1 MILVESLQS
10 WRARE
15 CLVLQA
21 LWKSYFKK
29 WILNLLPNLPSG
41 NSFLDSESLCL
52 VVSTFSPLV
61 RTQDEMRD
69 KVIYSPEVKSSNV
82 KDELLERGRVDRP
95 WLETLTVHRILHRC
109 HRSELINHR
118 LIDFWGRGT
127 TDELLSGRHL
137 SCDQNKTREPS
148 AGSYL
153 KGICC
158 NPSLGNMGPTIEPRY
173 RGGIMVRVL
182 KLSHPQAANRC
193 RWIMERL
200 TSTD

>member
-1 MILVESLQS
+1 MNIKPPAKPPIWELFFGFRVTVFSCLHIFSTRENSRWEERQS
-10 WRARE
+10 
-15 CLVLQA
+15 
-21 LWKSYFKK
+21 Y
-29 WILNLLPNLPSG
+29 
-41 NSFLDSESLCL
+41 
-52 VVSTFSPLV
+52 
-61 RTQDEMRD
+61 
-69 KVIYSPEVKSSNV
+69 IYSPKVKSSNV

-158 NPSLGNMGPTIEPRY
+158 NPCVGNMGPTIEPRY
-173 RGGIMVRVL
+173 RGGSWCGCSSLAIHRPPIAAGGL
-182 KLSHPQAANRC
+182 WKGSPQRI
-193 RWIMERL
+193 RI
-200 TSTD
+200 